1 MRLLLDV
8 CVWSGALNALVAGGH
23 DVVWAGE
30 LSENPSDSEL
40 LARAYSEGRILNQS
54 QGGNY
59 ICAEAYVSEGRI
71 LVTLDKDFGELAIF
85 REQPHCGIIRLVGAR
100 ARQ

>member
-30 LSENPSDSEL
+30 LSENPSDSGL
-40 LARAYSEGRILNQS
+40 LARAY
-54 QGGNY
+54 
-59 ICAEAYVSEGRI
+59 SEGRI